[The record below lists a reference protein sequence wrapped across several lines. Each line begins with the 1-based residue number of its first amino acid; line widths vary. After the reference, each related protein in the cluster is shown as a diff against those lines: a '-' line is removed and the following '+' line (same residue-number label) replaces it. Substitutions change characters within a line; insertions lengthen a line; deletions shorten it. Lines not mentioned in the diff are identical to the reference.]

1 MDHEKME
8 QVNSEQEIAQ
18 EKTENEKQKG
28 KGLAGEIYSI
38 LHDFAY
44 ILAAVTIIFVFVV
57 RLVGVDGSSMF
68 PTLVNRDYMLLQSNF
83 LCGDYENGDIVVLT
97 VPTFGQNPLV
107 KRIVATEGQTI
118 DIDFDNGIVYVDGV
132 ALEEDYIYE
141 PTFRNYDE
149 GLTYPATVPEG
160 CVFVMGDNRNNST
173 DSRYAPVGMVD
184 TRRIMGKVRCIVFPG
199 RQTDVYGYVVG
210 GHDFSRIGGVS

>member
-1 MDHEKME
+1 MIFKKKQKE
-8 QVNSEQEIAQ
+8 EQEQ
-18 EKTENEKQKG
+18 P
-28 KGLAGEIYSI
+28 KGLAAEIYGI

-44 ILAAVTIIFVFVV
+44 ILAAVTVIFVFVV

-83 LCGDYENGDIVVLT
+83 LCGTDNYEYGDIVVLT
-97 VPTFGQNPLV
+97 VPTFGENPIV
-107 KRIVATEGQTI
+107 KRIIATEGQTI
-118 DIDFDNGIVYVDGV
+118 DIDFEAGTVSVDGTI
-132 ALEEDYIYE
+132 LDEPYIYE
-141 PTFRNYDE
+141 PTYRNYDD

-184 TRRIMGKVRCIVFPG
+184 TRRIMGRVSCIAFPG

-210 GHDFSRIGGVS
+210 EPDFSRIGGVK

>member
-1 MDHEKME
+1 MIFGKKKNTEE
-8 QVNSEQEIAQ
+8 QAEP
-18 EKTENEKQKG
+18 
-28 KGLAGEIYSI
+28 KGLAAEIYGI

-44 ILAAVTIIFVFVV
+44 ILAAVTVIFVFVV

-68 PTLVNRDYMLLQSNF
+68 PTLVHRDYMLLKSNF
-83 LCGDYENGDIVVLT
+83 LCTEYKNGDIVVLT
-97 VPTFGQNPLV
+97 VPSFGENPIV
-107 KRIVATEGQTI
+107 KRIIATEGQTI
-118 DIDFDNGIVYVDGV
+118 DIDFEAGTVSVDGAV
-132 ALEEDYIYE
+132 LDEPYIYE
-141 PTFRNYDE
+141 PTYRNYDD

-184 TRRIMGKVRCIVFPG
+184 TRRIMGKVSCIAFPG

-210 GHDFSRIGGVS
+210 GSDFGRIGGVK